1 MPNCSNMQDA
11 RTCMGWTYFPWPL
24 PSSSSSSSS
33 SSFSLELYRFHRH
46 TFAFYFLYIQTH
58 LSLFYCPTH
67 LPRLTPSPLT
77 AASSVCG
84 PGADRYRICQ
94 CCTPVYTF
102 FLAAIVAS
110 LQPPMGDELTRTFG
124 SHNKRAQ
131 KWHCLDIP
139 FHLYTDSR
147 DFSTIQFFV
156 FFFPFTSMCTLHV
169 WMPAVHGHMCAFA
182 VCRRDHVQRV
192 CVAVYTVRECG
203 CVCDLHS
210 RLSQP
215 FCRKKKQKKKHIRPL
230 SKSNWAASVL
240 LSPGCKYLARSI
252 NTAAFL
258 GMLCSEATGTLS
270 SLYW

>member
-1 MPNCSNMQDA
+1 MTSA
-11 RTCMGWTYFPWPL
+11 LLLLLLLLLLL
-24 PSSSSSSSS
+24 PGVV
-33 SSFSLELYRFHRH
+33 SLSPPHLRF
-46 TFAFYFLYIQTH
+46 L
-58 LSLFYCPTH
+58 LSLYSNSSVSVLAPSVYCPTH

-182 VCRRDHVQRV
+182 VCRRDPVRRV

-203 CVCDLHS
+203 CVCNLHS

-215 FCRKKKQKKKHIRPL
+215 FCRKKKKKNISDLYQSQTEQPQFFSVRAVNIWP
-230 SKSNWAASVL
+230 AA
-240 LSPGCKYLARSI
+240 
-252 NTAAFL
+252 
-258 GMLCSEATGTLS
+258 
-270 SLYW
+270 